1 MARRRLGGQQI
12 TSLLESL
19 PGIASVLRSPVADA
33 IVAMIRAGAGL
44 GDFRET
50 EAKELIEYAVRRGL
64 IGAQEG
70 EELLAEVKEAA
81 KQIRAAKRA
90 AKKGAKKVA
99 PKPAGKT
106 APRVKKIVKSSA
118 PAKAKTTKKTTAKKT
133 LAKAARATGKTAAT
147 RTPAKGRKR

>member
-12 TSLLESL
+12 SSLLESL

-50 EAKELIEYAVRRGL
+50 DANELVEYAVRRGL

-70 EELLAEVKEAA
+70 EELLAEIKEAA
-81 KQIRAAKRA
+81 KRIRAARRA
-90 AKKGAKKVA
+90 VKKKASKPVAKKTV
-99 PKPAGKT
+99 KP
-106 APRVKKIVKSSA
+106 SA
-118 PAKAKTTKKTTAKKT
+118 PAKAKATKKTVAKK
-133 LAKAARATGKTAAT
+133 KTVKK
-147 RTPAKGRKR
+147 TPAKGRKR

>member
-44 GDFRET
+44 GDFRDT
-50 EAKELIEYAVRRGL
+50 AAKELVEYAVRRGL

-90 AKKGAKKVA
+90 AKKAT
-99 PKPAGKT
+99 PKPSAKT
-106 APRVKKIVKSSA
+106 APRAKKIVTSSA
-118 PAKAKTTKKTTAKKT
+118 PAKAKATKKTTAKKT
-133 LAKAARATGKTAAT
+133 TAKKK
-147 RTPAKGRKR
+147 PAKGRKR

>member
-12 TSLLESL
+12 PSLLESL

-50 EAKELIEYAVRRGL
+50 DANELVEYAVRRGL

-81 KQIRAAKRA
+81 KQIRAARRA
-90 AKKGAKKVA
+90 VKKKASKPVAKKTV
-99 PKPAGKT
+99 KP
-106 APRVKKIVKSSA
+106 SA
-118 PAKAKTTKKTTAKKT
+118 PAKAKKTVAKKKTVKK
-133 LAKAARATGKTAAT
+133 
-147 RTPAKGRKR
+147 TPAKGRKR

>member
-44 GDFRET
+44 GDFHET
-50 EAKELIEYAVRRGL
+50 EAKELVEYAVRRGL
-64 IGAQEG
+64 MGAQEG

-81 KQIRAAKRA
+81 KQIRVAKRA
-90 AKKGAKKVA
+90 REKATPKPIAKAAPRAKK
-99 PKPAGKT
+99 T
-106 APRVKKIVKSSA
+106 VKSSA
-118 PAKAKTTKKTTAKKT
+118 TAKSKAPKKTTAKKT
-133 LAKAARATGKTAAT
+133 TAKK
-147 RTPAKGRKR
+147 TPAKGKKR